1 MTLIPNFIS
10 GIVGQDAL
18 GWSPSPHKQKQAI
31 LLPWPHLHFRVCY
44 HSAGL
49 GEPITQCDWA
59 DKQLSHVTWPQK
71 TRSPHYNTLSLS
83 LITPPSPKR
92 HPVLTLHGS
101 NLQTVTFNTRQSHT
115 LHFSL
120 GNVARPPITT
130 TASLSLSS
138 QPTPVAHVG
147 RLTQLRYVPRDN
159 CRL

>member
-1 MTLIPNFIS
+1 MLWAGLHLHTNKNKRYCCHGHTYIS
-10 GIVGQDAL
+10 GYAIVPPASENQSLSVTEPTSSCRTSRDRKKL
-18 GWSPSPHKQKQAI
+18 V
-31 LLPWPHLHFRVCY
+31 HL
-44 HSAGL
+44 
-49 GEPITQCDWA
+49 T
-59 DKQLSHVTWPQK
+59 T
-71 TRSPHYNTLSLS
+71 TLSLS
-83 LITPPSPKR
+83 RSSHPLPPKR
-92 HPVLTLHGS
+92 HHVLTLHGS
-101 NLQTVTFNTRQSHT
+101 NLQTVTFNTRQPHT